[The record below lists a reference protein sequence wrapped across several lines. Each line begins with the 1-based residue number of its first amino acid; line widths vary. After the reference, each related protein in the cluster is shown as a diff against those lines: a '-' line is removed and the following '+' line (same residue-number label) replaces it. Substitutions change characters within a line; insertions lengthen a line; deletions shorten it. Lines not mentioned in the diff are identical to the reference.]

1 MKATGACCVGLKALV
16 HHFPLLSS
24 QMTNQHPITP
34 PPELLDQWCM
44 ENNWRDIAI
53 QAAQWG
59 ADQELEAC
67 CEWLECNYNY
77 PQVNHPLRAARR
89 PEPPSLRKQALEA
102 LQFVDEKLDLP
113 LHNHCNAIHTIRRAL
128 EALND

>member
-34 PPELLDQWCM
+34 PPELVHQWADMLASRSDQ
-44 ENNWRDIAI
+44 AI
-53 QAAQWG
+53 FTMAAQWG

-89 PEPPSLRKQALEA
+89 PEPPSLKEQALGCTGR
-102 LQFVDEKLDLP
+102 LCQLP
-113 LHNHCNAIHTIRRAL
+113 
-128 EALND
+128 